1 VLRASI
7 RRRAAPDLHRAWHPP
22 DALGGVTANPAGE
35 WTVQQ
40 ARNLALSP
48 GERSGDIRF
57 LIRDRGSNFTRSFDA
72 AFLATGA
79 RILRTAVQA
88 LRDLRTPRRHPA
100 PRAPR
105 PRADPRRGTPARRPG
120 RIPAAL
126 QHGPAAPGH
135 RPARAPDDERVAPR
149 AAVTDV
155 GTQQIRRKPFLNGLI
170 NEYTHA
176 AWRTEDLQV
185 TQPNPIFERDRWE
198 FPRWPSTGTPSAA
211 RSASIWL
218 SRCRACVLASSSVAG
233 PA

>member
-1 VLRASI
+1 
-7 RRRAAPDLHRAWHPP
+7 
-22 DALGGVTANPAGE
+22 
-35 WTVQQ
+35 VQQ

-57 LIRDRGSNFTRSFDA
+57 LIRDRGPDFTRPFTA
-72 AFLATGA
+72 VFLATGA

-105 PRADPRRGTPARRPG
+105 PRADPRRGTPAHRPG

-126 QHGPAAPGH
+126 QHGPRRTRASPSARPRRRTCRSPRRRDRH
-135 RPARAPDDERVAPR
+135 RHT
-149 AAVTDV
+149 TDPPEP
-155 GTQQIRRKPFLNGLI
+155 ILNGLI

-185 TQPNPIFERDRWE
+185 TQPNPIFERDR
-198 FPRWPSTGTPSAA
+198 FYSAA
-211 RSASIWL
+211 LFGQTAQLIAGSHVHLISGRGHITVTRDRSFTPA
-218 SRCRACVLASSSVAG
+218 VA
-233 PA
+233 AFFT

>member
-72 AFLATGA
+72 VFLATGA

-88 LRDLRTPRRHPA
+88 LRDLRAPRRDAA
-100 PRAPR
+100 PRSPR
-105 PRADPRRGTPARRPG
+105 PDADPRPGAPARRSHG
-120 RIPAAL
+120 ISDAL
-126 QHGPAAPGH
+126 KHGPAAPGH

-155 GTQQIRRKPFLNGLI
+155 GTQQIRRKPILNGLI

-185 TQPNPIFERDRWE
+185 TQPNPI
-198 FPRWPSTGTPSAA
+198 SSGT
-211 RSASIWL
+211 AS
-218 SRCRACVLASSSVAG
+218 
-233 PA
+233 